1 MDYKRKIIEMLNK
14 INDEKTLSFIYK
26 IISNLL
32 DQGFSPSP
40 LYLNS
45 SPVLSRSFPI
55 MPIRFRLISI
65 KLILNES

>member
-32 DQGFSPSP
+32 GFP
-40 LYLNS
+40 L
-45 SPVLSRSFPI
+45 VLFI
-55 MPIRFRLISI
+55 
-65 KLILNES
+65 